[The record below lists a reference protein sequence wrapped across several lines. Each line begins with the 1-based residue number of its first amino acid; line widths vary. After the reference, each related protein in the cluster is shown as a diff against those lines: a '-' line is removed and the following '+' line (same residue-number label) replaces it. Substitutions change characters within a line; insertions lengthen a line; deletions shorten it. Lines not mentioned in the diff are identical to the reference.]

1 MSTKNKKGME
11 LSINF
16 IVMLILAIVVFGLA
30 VTLTYK
36 FMQQA
41 YTTQRELDQQTR
53 AQILDALDTGAKVA
67 VIPES
72 INIRTG
78 KSDIVGIGIRNI
90 LDSGD
95 TFSISVKWSAAIDE
109 QGETISTATEGTTKW
124 FIYPTTKTIKKFER
138 DAVGVAFNIPGGAK
152 AGTYIYDV
160 MVCKPEVLVGNCIA
174 DPSNAPT
181 QAYDQQIHK
190 IYVYVS

>member
-1 MSTKNKKGME
+1 MSAKNKKGME

-30 VTLTYK
+30 VALTYK

-41 YTTQRELDQQTR
+41 YTTQKELDQQTR

-67 VIPES
+67 VIPNS
-72 INIRTG
+72 INVRSG
-78 KSDIVGIGIRNI
+78 KSDVAGVGIRNI

-95 TFSISVKWSAAIDE
+95 GFTINVAFDEAIDE
-109 QGETISTATEGTTKW
+109 DGGLISSYDTNPEFGKW
-124 FIYPTTKTIKKFER
+124 FIYPTTKTIKRFER
-138 DAVGVAFNIPGGAK
+138 DIARVAFGIPGGAK
-152 AGTYIYDV
+152 AGTYIYNV
-160 MVCKPEVLVGNCIA
+160 MVCTGTNCNARPE
-174 DPSNAPT
+174 NA
-181 QAYDQQIHK
+181 QRDAYDQQIHK

>member
-1 MSTKNKKGME
+1 MSVKNKKGME

-30 VTLTYK
+30 VTLTYR

-41 YTTQRELDQQTR
+41 YATQKDLDQQTR
-53 AQILDALDTGAKVA
+53 AQILDALDTGSKVA
-67 VIPES
+67 VIPNS
-72 INIRTG
+72 INVRAG
-78 KSDIVGIGIRNI
+78 KSDVAGIGIRNI

-95 TFSISVKWSAAIDE
+95 TFSISVKWDAAIDE
-109 QGETISTATEGTTKW
+109 KGETISTATEATTKW
-124 FIYPTTKTIKKFER
+124 FVYPTTKTIKKFER
-138 DAVGVAFNIPGGAK
+138 DIARVAFNIPGGAK
-152 AGTYIYDV
+152 AGTYIYNV
-160 MVCKPEVLVGNCIA
+160 MVCTGANCDA
-174 DPSNAPT
+174 SGGAANAQS